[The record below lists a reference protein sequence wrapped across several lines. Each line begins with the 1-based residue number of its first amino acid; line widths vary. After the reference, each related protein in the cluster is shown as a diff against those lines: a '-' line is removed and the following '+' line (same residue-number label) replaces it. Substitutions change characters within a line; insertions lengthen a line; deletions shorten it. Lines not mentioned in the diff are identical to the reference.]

1 MIDLVPKE
9 EKEALTTQAV
19 AAEPNQFV
27 MSMDMEDWQVIYTM
41 IYLICIF
48 ILAIL
53 SLNNAHKAV
62 KITLV

>member
-9 EKEALTTQAV
+9 EKEALTAQAV

-41 IYLICIF
+41 IYLRIKLTF
-48 ILAIL
+48 VFS
-53 SLNNAHKAV
+53 SLNCHW
-62 KITLV
+62 LYGH